1 MTQWGVYFVYIR
13 KLIVLGPALTCDVM
27 GWSLHRC
34 RSTPILRGAWNLRR
48 RSDLGIVFP
57 TNALQPQGKGVLCLL
72 TLCPRFCVGPELGF
86 RPSHLCSW
94 KGSAFVYNREDTL
107 PIFLG
112 WWRTGPSL
120 VNAVEILDAPL
131 LPHILAPPSLSYT
144 PRRPSSRCLC
154 FRKMLSVSA
163 LILCCLFGGLE
174 APDSS
179 LEKALPR
186 LC

>member
-1 MTQWGVYFVYIR
+1 MFIFGSLSLFWVLHLHVRSWVGVSTD
-13 KLIVLGPALTCDVM
+13 LGGRPYC
-27 GWSLHRC
+27 GQ
-34 RSTPILRGAWNLRR
+34 GAWNLRR
-48 RSDLGIVFP
+48 SDLGVVFP
-57 TNALQPQGKGVLCLL
+57 TNVLQPQGKGVLYLL
-72 TLCPRFCVGPELGF
+72 TLCPRFCVRPELGF

-94 KGSAFVYNREDTL
+94 KGSAFIYNREATL

-120 VNAVEILDAPL
+120 VNAVEILTAPL

-154 FRKMLSVSA
+154 FKKMLSVSA